1 MAYLINAAKVLAA
14 IFVMSLIVP
23 LMVWGGSGSWRR
35 AFGALRTWWLIV
47 GGAALVI
54 GGLALLLTV
63 LELIDSAP
71 H

>member
-1 MAYLINAAKVLAA
+1 MTAAKVLAA

-47 GGAALVI
+47 GGAALVV
-54 GGLALLLTV
+54 GALALLMTA
-63 LELIDSAP
+63 LEFIG
-71 H
+71 

>member
-47 GGAALVI
+47 GGAAVAI
-54 GGLALLLTV
+54 GALAVVMALL
-63 LELIDSAP
+63 EFIDSAP

>member
-1 MAYLINAAKVLAA
+1 MAYLVNAAKVLAA

-47 GGAALVI
+47 GGAALLVGLLAVI
-54 GGLALLLTV
+54 VAM
-63 LELIDSAP
+63 LELIG
-71 H
+71 